1 MEERQMVNISV
12 RGLATAV
19 VLGSLISSQVLA
31 DVSGDQHGPM
41 WHGGWG
47 GMILG
52 PLMMILFVAVIVV
65 LVVVAL
71 RWLGSTGHGA
81 QPQAPSG
88 KVALDI
94 LKERFAQ
101 GEIDREEFE
110 ERRRVLGD

>member
-1 MEERQMVNISV
+1 MGRVL
-12 RGLATAV
+12 GWLAV
-19 VLGSLISSQVLA
+19 VLGSVASSQALA
-31 DVSGDQHGPM
+31 DASGDGHGPM

-47 GMILG
+47 GMIFG
-52 PLMMILFVAVIVV
+52 PLMMILFVAAIVV

-71 RWLGSTGHGA
+71 RWLGSTGHGTA
-81 QPQAPSG
+81 PQAPPG
-88 KVALDI
+88 KAPLDI

>member
-1 MEERQMVNISV
+1 MGR
-12 RGLATAV
+12 
-19 VLGSLISSQVLA
+19 VLGWLAAVLGAGISSQALA
-31 DVSGDQHGPM
+31 DAAGDYHGPM

-47 GMILG
+47 GMIFG
-52 PLMMILFVAVIVV
+52 PLMMILVVATIVA

-71 RWLGSTGHGA
+71 RWLGSTGQGA

-88 KVALDI
+88 TAALNI
-94 LKERFAQ
+94 LQERFAR